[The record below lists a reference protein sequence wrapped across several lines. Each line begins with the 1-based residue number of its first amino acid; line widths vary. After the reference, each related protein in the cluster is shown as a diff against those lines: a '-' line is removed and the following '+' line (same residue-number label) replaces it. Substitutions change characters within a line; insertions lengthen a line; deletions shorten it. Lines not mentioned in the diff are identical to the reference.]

1 MMAFDF
7 PDGQW
12 RSALLSWV
20 PKSLCLL
27 SSVERSKPH
36 HTFNE
41 RFLDHMTSYDQIDYI
56 IWRNLMLEPVQFAPE
71 NGTVQPIAEADKI
84 AAIVKAV
91 VRAADAWG
99 LSNAE
104 AAALFDVPGA
114 TWSRMKAGTYK
125 GVLDQDKVT
134 RASLLIGLF
143 KGLRL
148 LFNGPLTYGWPKTAN
163 TGPGFNGRSPVQV
176 MCDGGIPAMMK
187 VRQHIDALRGGV

>member
-1 MMAFDF
+1 
-7 PDGQW
+7 
-12 RSALLSWV
+12 
-20 PKSLCLL
+20 
-27 SSVERSKPH
+27 
-36 HTFNE
+36 
-41 RFLDHMTSYDQIDYI
+41 
-56 IWRNLMLEPVQFAPE
+56 MLEPVQYAPE
-71 NGTVQPIAEADKI
+71 QSIVQPVADRDRI

-91 VRAADAWG
+91 VRAAEAWN

-104 AAALFDVPGA
+104 AAALFDVPSA

-134 RASLLIGLF
+134 RASLIIGLF

-148 LFNGPLTYGWPKTAN
+148 LFNGPLTHGWPKTPN
-163 TGPGFNGRSPVQV
+163 TGPGFNGKSPVQV